1 MVVLEVLPLIAPGLS
16 VQLPAGKPFNIT
28 LPVAVEHVGCV
39 MVPIVGAAGIAGCG
53 LMTILADGEDV
64 HPDEF
69 VTV

>member
-16 VQLPAGKPFNIT
+16 VQLPAGKPFNTT

-39 MVPIVGAAGIAGCG
+39 IIPTVGAAGIEGCG
-53 LMTILADGEDV
+53 LMIILADGTDV
-64 HPDEF
+64 HPDAF